1 MGGYSP
7 SFNLLKIH
15 LTQRNMKS
23 DEHLE
28 VFRVI
33 ICAPLQPSLQVI
45 IFHRNFIIALGS
57 NQRSFLLHI
66 RDLVLFALHY
76 HQSESVLYHFEAL
89 MGSDLRIQRSE

>member
-23 DEHLE
+23 DELLE
-28 VFRVI
+28 GFRVI

-45 IFHRNFIIALGS
+45 MFHRNFFSALGS
-57 NQRSFLLHI
+57 NQRSILLHI
-66 RDLVLFALHY
+66 RDLLLFALHD
-76 HQSESVLYHFEAL
+76 HQSKSVLYHFEAL
-89 MGSDLRIQRSE
+89 MAPDLRIQLSE